1 MTQAHYS
8 GDHVLN
14 IMEKYAGNR
23 NSKIEKLIVRYLR
36 LYENQNVKSVLEFG
50 AGRGEFIRRLAK
62 RKNLKLSAVETDS
75 EYVAELKK
83 SVEVYSEIEK
93 VSNQPDCIY
102 LIDVLE
108 HLENDEYFLRC
119 FFEKLKNDGRLFIY
133 VPARM
138 ELFSDFDKK
147 IGHYRRY
154 SKKELT
160 LKLLKAGFQIEQIR
174 YHEILGYFAVLF
186 YKWFGGKPDLS
197 KNAVKLYDKILV
209 PATNFFEKIIPV
221 PFGKSIYVSAFKDD

>member
-36 LYENQNVKSVLEFG
+36 LDENQNVKSVLEFG
-50 AGRGEFIRRLAK
+50 AGRGEFIRRLAN

-75 EYVAELKK
+75 EYVADLKK

-93 VSNQPDCIY
+93 VSNQLDCIY
-102 LIDVLE
+102 LIDVME
-108 HLENDEYFLRC
+108 HLENDEYFLGC
-119 FFEKLKNDGRLFIY
+119 FFEKLKKGGRLFIY

-138 ELFSDFDKK
+138 ELFSGFDKK

-160 LKLLKAGFQIEQIR
+160 TKLLKAGFQIEQIR
-174 YHEILGYFAVLF
+174 YHEILGYFAVLI

-197 KNAVKLYDKILV
+197 INAVKLYDKILV